1 MIRTPLFRI
10 EPNRIGGFVLKALLP
25 KNKPFRMI
33 KIKKT
38 IKLLIALILTAVSFS
53 QAQDNKSASFK
64 VPDLPADNSAVN
76 ALGFAGMLGGVLQG
90 DILLAGGGANF
101 PNGLP
106 WEGGKKEWSSRLYIL
121 ENQKWRV
128 AKSKLPFPLAY
139 SASVTL
145 EDGILSIGGENAEYT
160 TNKVFHLSYSSD
172 IEDVIIK
179 EYPSLPEPLAY
190 TAAVKVADYVYVVGG
205 KNSSSSTNSF
215 YRLNVKEG
223 KTWERL
229 TDFPGEP
236 RAVHALA
243 VQDTP
248 TNKKLFV
255 FGGRNQR
262 EGKKS
267 KVFTNFLSYDLKEGV
282 WKDEGDIVVDGVTRA
297 LMGASAVPNGSMHIM
312 VYGGSDEVLF
322 NELEQLSIEL
332 NSVQND
338 SIAGVLKQRRD
349 DILNQHPGF
358 SRDILAFN
366 TITQKWFVYQRQ
378 ETGLPVTAL
387 SLRRGDDFLIVSG
400 EVSPG
405 IRTPRVAIF
414 SMVEA
419 SAPFGIVNYG
429 VLILYLLVSVLI
441 GLYFARKQKST
452 EDYFT
457 GGGRVPWWASGLSVF
472 GTLLSAITF
481 MAIPAKSFTTDW
493 SFFIL
498 NMTAILVTPVI
509 AFIFIPFFNRLKIRT
524 AYQYLEDRFN
534 YTARAFGSLSFILFQ
549 LGRIGIVLLL
559 PALAISIVTGIPV
572 ETSILIMGVLCVVYT
587 AFGGIE
593 AVIWTDVMQ
602 VFVLLGGSILA
613 VVWIM
618 THTDTSFG
626 EMISY
631 ASERNKFNIA
641 NMQFDFTQSTF
652 WVVFIGG
659 LASAMITQGTDQTI
673 VQRYLT
679 SSSVKDSR
687 KTLYT
692 NAVLTFPATLIFFG
706 IGTLL
711 FIFYSEMPQA
721 LSPAIS
727 NNDSIFPWYIVKELP
742 IGISGLLVAGIFSAA
757 MSSISSSLNS
767 VSTAYCNDFHA
778 RLKPDIS
785 DVQLLKIA
793 RIVTVITG
801 ILGLML
807 ALWMASSN
815 IKSLWDQFYRFLGL
829 FTGGLGGMFL
839 LGMLIRKANAKGT
852 LLGLL
857 ASAISIWYISAFTEI
872 SFLMY
877 SFFGV
882 LSCFVFGYVFSLI
895 SKD

>member
-1 MIRTPLFRI
+1 M
-10 EPNRIGGFVLKALLP
+10 V
-25 KNKPFRMI
+25 
-33 KIKKT
+33 
-38 IKLLIALILTAVSFS
+38 
-53 QAQDNKSASFK
+53 D
-64 VPDLPADNSAVN
+64 
-76 ALGFAGMLGGVLQG
+76 
-90 DILLAGGGANF
+90 
-101 PNGLP
+101 
-106 WEGGKKEWSSRLYIL
+106 
-121 ENQKWRV
+121 
-128 AKSKLPFPLAY
+128 
-139 SASVTL
+139 
-145 EDGILSIGGENAEYT
+145 
-160 TNKVFHLSYSSD
+160 
-172 IEDVIIK
+172 
-179 EYPSLPEPLAY
+179 
-190 TAAVKVADYVYVVGG
+190 
-205 KNSSSSTNSF
+205 
-215 YRLNVKEG
+215 
-223 KTWERL
+223 
-229 TDFPGEP
+229 GEP
-236 RAVHALA
+236 
-243 VQDTP
+243 
-248 TNKKLFV
+248 
-255 FGGRNQR
+255 
-262 EGKKS
+262 
-267 KVFTNFLSYDLKEGV
+267 
-282 WKDEGDIVVDGVTRA
+282 RA

-322 NELEQLSIEL
+322 NELEHLSIEL

-338 SIAGVLKQRRD
+338 SIARVLKQRRD
-349 DILNQHPGF
+349 DILNHHPGF

-387 SLRRGDDFLIVSG
+387 SFRQGDNFLIVSG

-405 IRTPRVAIF
+405 IRTPEVGVFTLVEVA
-414 SMVEA
+414 
-419 SAPFGIVNYG
+419 APFGLVNYG

-493 SFFIL
+493 SFFML
-498 NMTAILVTPVI
+498 NMTAIFITPVI
-509 AFIFIPFFNRLKIRT
+509 AFIFIPFFNKLKIRT

-602 VFVLLGGSILA
+602 VFVLMGGSILA
-613 VVWIM
+613 VVWIIM
-618 THTDTSFG
+618 HTETSLS
-626 EMISY
+626 EMIAY
-631 ASERNKFNIA
+631 AAVRNKFNIA
-641 NMQFDFTQSTF
+641 NMQLDFTQSTF
-652 WVVFIGG
+652 WVVLIGG

-679 SSSVKDSR
+679 SSNLKDSR

-692 NAVLTFPATLIFFG
+692 NAVLTFPATLIFFS

-742 IGISGLLVAGIFSAA
+742 TGISGLLVAGIFSAA

-767 VSTAYCNDFHA
+767 VSTAYCNDFHS
-778 RLKPDIS
+778 RFKPNIS
-785 DVQLLKIA
+785 DGQLLKIA

-801 ILGLML
+801 ILGLLL
-807 ALWMASSN
+807 ALWMAGSN

-839 LGMLIRKANAKGT
+839 LGMLTKKANAKGT

-882 LSCFVFGYVFSLI
+882 LSCFAFGYVFSLI